1 MYSSNGIRSFNQILL
16 PNNPIPYKSYQNK
29 VYLPFNNKL
38 KSNVIIQINFSSL
51 IDEFLLS
58 R

>member
-29 VYLPFNNKL
+29 VYLPFKNKL
-38 KSNVIIQINFSSL
+38 KSNVIQINFSSL

-58 R
+58 I

>member
-1 MYSSNGIRSFNQILL
+1 MYSSNGIWSYNQILL
-16 PNNPIPYKSYQNK
+16 PNNPIQYKSYQNK

-38 KSNVIIQINFSSL
+38 KSNVIQINFSSF

-58 R
+58 I

>member
-16 PNNPIPYKSYQNK
+16 PNNLIPYISFQNK

-38 KSNVIIQINFSSL
+38 KSNVIQINFSSL

-58 R
+58 I

>member
-1 MYSSNGIRSFNQILL
+1 MYSSNGIWFYNQILL
-16 PNNPIPYKSYQNK
+16 PNNPIQYKSYQNK

-38 KSNVIIQINFSSL
+38 KSNVIQINFSSL

-58 R
+58 I

>member
-38 KSNVIIQINFSSL
+38 KSNVIQINFYSL

-58 R
+58 I

>member
-1 MYSSNGIRSFNQILL
+1 MYSSNEIRSFNQILL

-38 KSNVIIQINFSSL
+38 KSNVIQINFSSL

-58 R
+58 I